1 MTAVAEKH
9 ELLVDIWF
17 PFLLVVMDSMGLCD
31 TDLRERVTQSATL
44 RDTHAL
50 LKLFL
55 STLNRMAQNSNTASS
70 QPVMLPKS
78 AERLDPSDSAAHCD
92 LDLRGRRADEE
103 QVNQDFLEVWTVPHD
118 FI

>member
-1 MTAVAEKH
+1 
-9 ELLVDIWF
+9 
-17 PFLLVVMDSMGLCD
+17 MDSMGLCD

-70 QPVMLPKS
+70 QPAILPKDI
-78 AERLDPSDSAAHCD
+78 EGYEPTDSAAHCD
-92 LDLRGRRADEE
+92 LDLRSRRTDEE
-103 QVNQDFLEVWTVPHD
+103 QVNLDCLEVWTVPHD
-118 FI
+118 I